1 MKLIYHPNKW
11 LEKKVKPFDF
21 TTHDPHL
28 VSKEMIGIMEKSNGV
43 GLAANQVELDAQI
56 FIIKPTGLKDHE
68 DGKPIA
74 LINPK
79 IEAVTEDMELGVEG
93 CLSYPGLYLKVN
105 RPKGLVVEYL
115 DLDKKEC
122 KIELLGCNARIF
134 GHEYDHLYVIN
145 FTDRVSKLR
154 LEMAK
159 KKQKKLF
166 KKYKVDIKW

>member
-1 MKLIYHPNKW
+1 MKLIYHPNNW

-21 TTHDPHL
+21 DTNDAHE

-68 DGKPIA
+68 DEKPIA

-93 CLSYPGLYLKVN
+93 CLSFPGLYLKVN

-115 DLDKKEC
+115 DIDAKEC
-122 KIELLGCNARIF
+122 KIELLGWNARIF
-134 GHEYDHLYVIN
+134 GHEYDHLYGIN
-145 FTDRVSKLR
+145 FIDRVSKLR
-154 LEMAK
+154 LDMAK

>member
-1 MKLIYHPNKW
+1 MKLIYHPNEW
-11 LEKKVKPFDF
+11 LEKKVAPFDF
-21 TTHDPHL
+21 EKHDAKK
-28 VSKEMIGIMEKSNGV
+28 VEADMISIMEKNQGV
-43 GLAANQVELDAQI
+43 GLSANQVELDAQI

-122 KIELLGCNARIF
+122 KIELLGWNARIF
-134 GHEYDHLYVIN
+134 GHEYDHLYGIN

>member
-1 MKLIYHPNKW
+1 MKLIYHPNNW
-11 LEKKVKPFDF
+11 LEQKVKPFDF
-21 TTHDPHL
+21 TTHDPHE
-28 VSKEMIGIMEKSNGV
+28 VSKEMISIMEKSNGV

-68 DGKPIA
+68 DDKPFAI
-74 LINPK
+74 INPK
-79 IEAVTEDMELGVEG
+79 IAAVTEDMELGVEG
-93 CLSYPGLYLKVN
+93 CLSFPGLYLKVN

-122 KIELLGCNARIF
+122 KIELLGWNARIF
-134 GHEYDHLYVIN
+134 GHEYDHLYGIN
-145 FTDRVSKLR
+145 FIDRVSKLR